1 MTETKIARPA
11 SLPERFTIAIDGP
24 AAAGKS
30 TVADLVA
37 QALDAVVFDTG
48 ILYRAVTLLAVE
60 AGIDPTQEAILAG
73 IAATIDVDVRP
84 PSAADG
90 RKIDVYLRGRDVTWE
105 LRSPEVDG
113 LLSPIAAL
121 PEVRQALLEPQ
132 RRIGR
137 SGRVVVVGRDIG
149 TVVLPDADLKI
160 FLMAS
165 PDERARRRHQ
175 ELVAA
180 GKEQPFDAVVAALT
194 RRDTID
200 SERALA
206 PLTPAADALVID
218 SDGTPAREVAR
229 RIVAEFEKTHEAG
242 SASND

>member
-1 MTETKIARPA
+1 MTTSEIAPLA
-11 SLPERFTIAIDGP
+11 NVPERFTVAIDGP

-60 AGIDPTQEAILAG
+60 AGIEPDNETTLAS
-73 IAATIDVDVRP
+73 IAASIDVDVRP
-84 PSAADG
+84 PSMPDG
-90 RKIDVYLRGRDVTWE
+90 RKLDVYLRGRDVTWE
-105 LRSPEVDG
+105 LRSPEVDR
-113 LLSPIAAL
+113 LLSTIAAL
-121 PEVRQALLEPQ
+121 PKVRMALLEPQ

-165 PDERARRRHQ
+165 PNERARRRH
-175 ELVAA
+175 EEMISA
-180 GKEQPFDAVVAALT
+180 GKEQPFDAVVKALT
-194 RRDTID
+194 RRDKID
-200 SERALA
+200 SERALS
-206 PLTPAADALVID
+206 PLTPAADAFLID
-218 SDGTPAREVAR
+218 SYGTPASEVAR

-242 SASND
+242 STSDD